1 MRCRLYCICD
11 SHERSAKDAIN
22 VETAFH
28 KAARAAMVR
37 IPEEPTV
44 AGDSVDIKKIEA
56 EKGRGCCG

>member
-1 MRCRLYCICD
+1 MYCICD